1 MNFVKSVPKAKTLY
15 KGPPVYKHRGSVIR
29 KKERAKTP
37 SYLKSSIRKN
47 GQTIKR
53 PTVRPK
59 HLADCIRDPVHLE
72 FFRRFAKEY
81 RFENLIRFWR
91 AVESMKDIDDPR
103 VQQAKIISICNAF
116 FPNGKRDLSVKGVV
130 TAKLISNVRLVCSA

>member
-1 MNFVKSVPKAKTLY
+1 M
-15 KGPPVYKHRGSVIR
+15 
-29 KKERAKTP
+29 
-37 SYLKSSIRKN
+37 KSSIRKN

-103 VQQAKIISICNAF
+103 VQQAKIISICNTF
-116 FPNGKRDLSVKGVV
+116 FPNGKREIYQSRAWLQLS
-130 TAKLISNVRLVCSA
+130 